1 MGFPA
6 FSVVTQSAE
15 RVSKPSPIDQVLWKG
30 IHERLYLFEADA
42 EKFIIDNAN
51 IYDIVFIDAY
61 DGDDIFPH
69 KLWDS
74 DSPFLKALSSRL
86 HPEHGTVVVNLHSDC
101 DLTTNGGS
109 AKTIFEPVLPMGKYI
124 SRVCRSYKDVLLGA
138 NSYGGRKDSGIA
150 FAISVPWVLNT
161 SLVVC
166 RGFGGNGDYN
176 HKDLVVSTLINKSLE
191 LERIMNLPFS
201 GLEYIKRD
209 FVLFE

>member
-6 FSVVTQSAE
+6 FSVVTQSAD
-15 RVSKPSPIDQVLWKG
+15 RVLKPNPIDEVMWKG
-30 IHERLYLFEADA
+30 IHERLYLYEADA
-42 EKFIIDNAN
+42 EKFIIDNTN
-51 IYDIVFIDAY
+51 IYDMVFIDAY

-101 DLTTNGGS
+101 DLSNLGGAVPS
-109 AKTIFEPVLPMGKYI
+109 IFEPILPTGKYV
-124 SRVCRSYKDVLLGA
+124 SRVCRAYKDVLLGA
-138 NSYGGRKDSGIA
+138 NSYEGRKGSGIA
-150 FAISVPWVLNT
+150 FAVSVPWVLNT

-166 RGFGGNGDYN
+166 RGFGGKGEYDR
-176 HKDLVVSTLINKSLE
+176 KDLVVGTLINKSLE
-191 LERIMNLPFS
+191 LEQVMNLPFS

-209 FVLFE
+209 FVLVE